1 MHTQQYTYI
10 RMYAYIYIC
19 IGHIYV
25 WWNESGTLLRQAKI
39 HQNSI
44 KTIQFDTIH
53 IVSGGMD
60 HIICI
65 TDIASIQILQT
76 LRGHTAPILSLLF
89 DSTRICT
96 ISADNTV
103 RYWRWGEEHDLED
116 KIHILA
122 QNETLIQIAKLY
134 NITLEELMRWNGI
147 YDARRQVD
155 PGIPL
160 IVKKVRRYNIYY
172 ILCIRVYMHLY
183 VYTFSITNLCMRTH
197 VFTNTVNAYS
207 YIYEASY
214 SLIYLLMY
222 IPPTY
227 INRAIRT
234 NPPKQRK

>member
-1 MHTQQYTYI
+1 MDISVYI
-10 RMYAYIYIC
+10 SLNILIPVRMYINILHSTYTLLSSYTHVYIHTHIRIYTHTHIC

-53 IVSGGMD
+53 IVSGGID
-60 HIICI
+60 GIICI

-76 LRGHTAPILSLLF
+76 LRGHSAPILSLLF

-122 QNETLIQIAKLY
+122 QNETLLQIAKLY

-160 IVKKVRRYNIYY
+160 IVKKVRTLYTLCTSIYSIHSIY
-172 ILCIRVYMHLY
+172 IYMRLY
-183 VYTFSITNLCMRTH
+183 
-197 VFTNTVNAYS
+197 TNTCIGI
-207 YIYEASY
+207 YIFSF
-214 SLIYLLMY
+214 MH
-222 IPPTY
+222 
-227 INRAIRT
+227 T
-234 NPPKQRK
+234 NIH